1 MSRAFTKEIDDGP
14 EDDLPAIVSTELPA
28 GVKNYMTPHGHRR
41 FVDELR
47 YLAETKRPEVS
58 RLAAQAAATSD
69 ALEEQT
75 QKRNLRHT
83 EARMKFLRQRI
94 EQVEIVDP
102 LKRAAMGGATDRVYF
117 GATVLYR
124 NRKGEQKRVSI
135 VGADETDIGAG
146 YISFLSPLAK
156 ALLSAS
162 EGDSASFQSPA
173 GGDELEVIEVMY
185 REIAMPAFVPA

>member
-14 EDDLPAIVSTELPA
+14 ENDLPTIVGTELPA

-47 YLAETKRPEVS
+47 YLAGTKRPEVA

-75 QKRNLRHT
+75 RKRNLRQT
-83 EARMKFLRQRI
+83 EARMQFLRQRI
-94 EQVEIVDP
+94 EQAEIVDP
-102 LKRAAMGGATDRVYF
+102 LKR
-117 GATVLYR
+117 YR

-135 VGADETDIGAG
+135 VGVDETDIGAG

-156 ALLSAS
+156 ALLRAS
-162 EGDSASFQSPA
+162 EGDSVSFQSPA
-173 GGDELEVIEVMY
+173 GVDELEVIEVMY
-185 REIAMPAFVPA
+185 CEIMMAAFVPA